1 MFRLKYLNIILP
13 LVIVTFNSCKTPSL
27 VQESTLKPVPS
38 LYTSAAN
45 SDTTNIADVN
55 WKTFFPDPVLV
66 SLIDTALKNSPD
78 LLMALQRI
86 EAAHSD
92 VIFTKGL
99 LFPTIGGFAAGGQ
112 EKTGEY
118 SVNWA
123 GNEGGTYASG
133 DPLLPTYQD
142 YYTGFLSSWEIDV
155 WGKLRNKK
163 KAAVLR
169 YLASMEGRNWVIT
182 GLVAEVAKVYYELI
196 ALDNQLEIITET
208 IKLQE
213 DALNIVRAQK
223 SAGVAN
229 ELAVKQFEAQ
239 LLNSKGLEKEILQQI
254 TETENLLNFLLGRFP
269 QPIERKP
276 ALFNDSVPSSIQA
289 GIPSQLLQYRPD
301 IRQAEYELLA
311 SKADVKSARAAFFP
325 SLNITA
331 SVGFNAFNP
340 TYLFL
345 TPKSIAYNAFGNLA
359 APLINRSAIKAEF
372 KRANAGQVEALYNY
386 QKSILNGYVEV
397 ANELSN
403 INNLEERYDLKTQ
416 EVDVLTQ
423 SIETSSDLF
432 KTGRATYLEVL
443 LTQQNALHAKL
454 ELTDTRM
461 EQYQAMV
468 NIYRALGGGWR

>member
-1 MFRLKYLNIILP
+1 M
-13 LVIVTFNSCKTPSL
+13 

-38 LYTSAAN
+38 SYPSAKK
-45 SDTTNIADVN
+45 DTTNVADVN
-55 WKTFFPDPVLV
+55 WKNFFSDPMLV
-66 SLIDTALKNSPD
+66 SLIDTALKNNPD
-78 LLMALQRI
+78 LLMTLQRI
-86 EAAHSD
+86 EAARSE
-92 VIFTKGL
+92 VIFSKGL
-99 LFPTIGGFAAGGQ
+99 LLPTVDGFAAGGQ

-142 YYTGFLSSWEIDV
+142 YYAGFLSSWEIDI

-163 KAAVLR
+163 KAAILR

-182 GLVAEVAKVYYELI
+182 GLVAEVAKVYYELL
-196 ALDNQLEIITET
+196 AWDNQLEIIKET

-213 DALNIVRAQK
+213 DALNIVKAQK
-223 SAGVAN
+223 SAGAAN

-239 LLNSKGLEKEILQQI
+239 LLNSKGLEKEILQRI

-269 QPIERKP
+269 QPVERQP
-276 ALFNDSVPSSIQA
+276 VLFDDSIPSAIQA
-289 GIPSQLLQYRPD
+289 GIPSYILQYRPD

-311 SKADVKSARAAFFP
+311 SKADVKSARAAFLP
-325 SLNITA
+325 SLDITA
-331 SVGFNAFNP
+331 SAGFNAFNP

-345 TPKSIAYNAFGNLA
+345 TPQSIAYNAFGSLT

-372 KRANAGQVEALYNY
+372 KRANAGQLEALYNY

-403 INNLEERYDLKTQ
+403 INNLEQRYELKTQ
-416 EVDVLTQ
+416 EVNVLTQ

-443 LTQQNALHAKL
+443 LTQQNALQAKL

-461 EQYQAMV
+461 EQYHAIV
-468 NIYRALGGGWR
+468 NIYRALGGGWK